1 MAFMA
6 KRISATEASRKFADM
21 LDAVEHRN
29 EEFVVE
35 RRGRAIAD
43 LTPARAAAA
52 RGATWGDVL
61 RLFDEGLRP
70 DADFARDMAGG
81 RRSRARPPKGP
92 WARSSTRRS

>member
-1 MAFMA
+1 MAR
-6 KRISATEASRKFADM
+6 RISATEASRKFSDI

-35 RRGRAIAD
+35 RHGRAIAA
-43 LTPARAAAA
+43 LAPARGGAG

-61 RLFDEGLRP
+61 RLFDEGVRP
-70 DADFARDMAGG
+70 DPGFAREMARV
-81 RRSRARPPKGP
+81 RRSRPRLPKDP

>member
-52 RGATWGDVL
+52 RGTTWGDVL

-70 DADFARDMAGG
+70 DPDFARDMAGVP
-81 RRSRARPPKGP
+81 RAPPPPPKDPRARPP
-92 WARSSTRRS
+92 TR

>member
-1 MAFMA
+1 MT

-29 EEFVVE
+29 AEFVVE
-35 RRGRAIAD
+35 RRGRAIAE

-52 RGATWGDVL
+52 KGATWGDVL
-61 RLFDEGLRP
+61 RLFDDGLRP
-70 DADFARDMAGG
+70 DPDFARDMARV
-81 RRSRARPPKGP
+81 RRSRPRLRKDP

>member
-52 RGATWGDVL
+52 RGTTWGDVL

-70 DADFARDMAGG
+70 DPDFARDMAGG
-81 RRSRARPPKGP
+81 PPFPPRLPKDPRARPP
-92 WARSSTRRS
+92 TR

>member
-1 MAFMA
+1 MT

-21 LDAVEHRN
+21 LNAVEHRN
-29 EEFVVE
+29 AEFVVE
-35 RRGRAIAD
+35 RRGRAIAE

-70 DADFARDMAGG
+70 DPDFARDMAGV
-81 RRSRARPPKGP
+81 RRSRPRVPKDT